1 MFCRICGKE
10 LNEQAF
16 ACPGCGCLVGA
27 APKKPK
33 KTTEKREN
41 KGGLFKLFLILSVSC
56 LAISLLFTIGSVI
69 FAEPSVWSGYYST
82 NVYMRTGVL
91 AIPAFATGVCGLGF
105 GVTTFILG
113 LKQKDASLKMM
124 AIVNFIFSVTIF
136 VAGVL
141 AFSNCYAL

>member
-1 MFCRICGKE
+1 MFCRNCGKE
-10 LNEQAF
+10 VGEQAF
-16 ACPGCGCLVGA
+16 ACPGCGCLVGG
-27 APKKPK
+27 APKKIK
-33 KTTEKREN
+33 NLTTDESKN
-41 KGGLFKLFLILSVSC
+41 TPLKLFLILSVSC

-82 NVYMRTGVL
+82 SVYMRTGVL

>member
-41 KGGLFKLFLILSVSC
+41 KGGLFKLFLILSVSLVALSLMFSFGAVVFPELILDIYTYSAEAYLYTGI
-56 LAISLLFTIGSVI
+56 LAV
-69 FAEPSVWSGYYST
+69 P
-82 NVYMRTGVL
+82 
-91 AIPAFATGVCGLGF
+91 AILTGVCGLGF
-105 GVTTFILG
+105 SITAFVMG
-113 LKQKDASLKMM
+113 LKQQDSALKML
-124 AIVNFIFSVTIF
+124 AISNFIFSIAVYVVSIF
-136 VAGVL
+136 TCIG
-141 AFSNCYAL
+141 CYYL